1 MNKMVVKIKSNNC
14 YYQKRLVT
22 HMQNH
27 VDQSKKKA
35 SKPAYMERIDRLKNR
50 VITTRPEMDLEN
62 GAILT
67 REFIETEGEPHV
79 LRKAKAF
86 RRQCEEKSIAI
97 WDDELIVGCSASKI
111 RAGILCA
118 DTCWSVLDD
127 ELETISSRAYD
138 PFHLQDVDRELFENE
153 IRPYWK
159 GRSNYEEWLAQ
170 IPDDTR
176 ELRDSG
182 VVYINR
188 KAVRGFG
195 ETTAGYAWLL
205 QEGVVG
211 IERVIEKRRAE
222 LDLTVPGDYEKDYY
236 LESLL
241 IVAEG
246 MKTLAAR
253 YSKEAKKLAAEESNS
268 KRKEELLKIAEVCEN
283 VPAQP
288 ARNFHEA
295 LQSLHFYQICIF
307 MEQNAAS
314 YNPGRMDQYL
324 WPFLQRDFADGR
336 ITREDAQEL
345 LNCLWV
351 KLSEPC
357 LFQDELTAE
366 FAAGY
371 PMFQNVCVG
380 GVDKAGNNAVNDLSY
395 MILQATMDVQ
405 LYQPSLSV
413 RYSLAKN
420 PSRFLRKI
428 VELISLGTGFP
439 AFHND
444 DIGIRMLMN
453 KGIPLKEA
461 FDWNPCGC
469 VETNLEGRLRHYTA
483 LADINLGSVVEFVLL
498 NGVCRKNGKQ
508 VSARSGSPLEFENF
522 DDFVTALKEQFSY
535 ITRAVVKGSH
545 VIDEVSMNRPCPAL
559 SLTFKECI
567 EKASDYAWGGAKYN
581 TGNGII
587 LIGVAD
593 LINSVAAIKHVVY
606 DTGLVTMA
614 QLLDAL
620 DNDFV
625 GYEHVLKQCKSAP
638 KYGND
643 DPLVDQLAGDLFT
656 FFADEIEQYKSK
668 FGTMTPGILPVSG
681 NTPFGLEV
689 GALPSGRRAWKPLAD
704 GVSPSGGTDLQGPA
718 AVLKSVSS
726 IPHDRFVQGTLLN
739 LKVEP
744 EMLQDEKGITQM
756 MALLKSM
763 CSLGVY
769 HVQFNVI
776 DQEKLI
782 RAQQNPD
789 EYRGLLVRVAGYT
802 AYFVELGKDV
812 QDEIIGRTIQHGV
825 AFG

>member
-1 MNKMVVKIKSNNC
+1 MHLHNDNTTAAGHKPGYM
-14 YYQKRLVT
+14 KRL
-22 HMQNH
+22 H
-27 VDQSKKKA
+27 
-35 SKPAYMERIDRLKNR
+35 RLKKR
-50 VITTRPEMDLEN
+50 VIDTRPEMDLEN
-62 GAILT
+62 AAILT
-67 REFIETEGEPHV
+67 RGFKDAEGQPLV
-79 LRKAKAF
+79 LRKARAF
-86 RRQCEEKSIAI
+86 RRQCQEKSVTI
-97 WDDELIVGCSASKI
+97 WDEELIVGCAGSKI
-111 RAGILCA
+111 RAGILNA
-118 DTCWSVLDD
+118 DTCWSVLNE
-127 ELETISSRAYD
+127 ELDTISTRPYD
-138 PFHLQDVDRELFENE
+138 PFYLTEDDRSIFEE
-153 IRPYWK
+153 HIRPYWQ

-170 IPDDTR
+170 VPDDTR
-176 ELRDSG
+176 VLRDNG
-182 VVYINR
+182 VIYINR

-195 ETTAGYAWLL
+195 ETTAGYSWLL
-205 QEGVVG
+205 RVGVSG
-211 IERVIEKRRAE
+211 IEDVVQKRLAE
-222 LDLTVPGDYEKDYY
+222 LDLTRPGDYEKDYY
-236 LESLL
+236 LRALL

-246 MKTLAAR
+246 MKILASR
-253 YSKEAKKLAAEESNS
+253 YSDEAKRLAAETENNE
-268 KRKEELLKIAEVCEN
+268 RRAELLKIAEICKR
-283 VPAQP
+283 VPAEP
-288 ARNFHEA
+288 ARTFHEA
-295 LQSLHFYQICIF
+295 LQSLYFYQICIF

-324 WPFLQRDFADGR
+324 WPYLQNDIDEG
-336 ITREDAQEL
+336 TLTKEQAQEL
-345 LNCLWV
+345 LGCLWI
-351 KLSEPC
+351 KFSEPC
-357 LFQDELTAE
+357 LFQDRVTAE

-380 GVDKAGNNAVNDLSY
+380 GVDQSGRNAVNELSY

-420 PSRFLRKI
+420 PTTFLRKV
-428 VELISLGTGFP
+428 VELIRLGTGFP

-498 NGVCRKNGKQ
+498 NGKNRK
-508 VSARSGSPLEFENF
+508 SGEVISVQTGNAGEFN
-522 DDFVTALKEQFSY
+522 DFSDFFEALKKQFTY
-535 ITRAVVKGSH
+535 ITRAVVKGNH

-567 EKASDYAWGGAKYN
+567 ENAKDYAWGGAKYN
-581 TGNGII
+581 TGNGVI

-593 LINSVAAIKHVVY
+593 LINSVAAIKHLVF
-606 DTGLVTMA
+606 DSGLITMEH
-614 QLLDAL
+614 LLEAL
-620 DNDFV
+620 EHDFE
-625 GYEHVLKQCKSAP
+625 GYEDILKHCVSAP

-643 DPLVDQLAGDLFT
+643 DPLVDQLAAELFT
-656 FFADEIEQYKSK
+656 FFADEIESYQSK
-668 FGTMTPGILPVSG
+668 FGKMTPGILPVSG

-704 GVSPSGGTDLQGPA
+704 GVSPSGGSDHKGPA
-718 AVLKSVSS
+718 AVLKSVAS

-744 EMLQDEKGITQM
+744 GMLESENGIVQM

-782 RAQQNPD
+782 QAQQNP
-789 EYRGLLVRVAGYT
+789 EEHRGLLVRVAGYT

-812 QDEIIGRTIQHGV
+812 QDEIIGRTVQHGISI
-825 AFG
+825 G